1 MFVLFN
7 KIIKLFHIWRQR
19 FVIESRARNG
29 PPGPMDRPGPTRI
42 LSRAGRAALQKSVG
56 RVGQIF
62 CRAGPTRSFYLFFTF
77 HQLFCSLQMIEII
90 RKDFFV
96 GKLCGF
102 NDGNIMKS
110 ISFLNW
116 SYFSSTCSVM

>member
-1 MFVLFN
+1 M
-7 KIIKLFHIWRQR
+7 KS
-19 FVIESRARNG
+19 IEIFDEAYLIFRLGIRARNG
-29 PPGPMDRPGPTRI
+29 PPGPMDRPGPG
-42 LSRAGRAALQKSVG
+42 RAGRFIKIS
-56 RVGQIF
+56 
-62 CRAGPTRSFYLFFTF
+62 GPGGLDVLSGWPGPVILSFFYTF